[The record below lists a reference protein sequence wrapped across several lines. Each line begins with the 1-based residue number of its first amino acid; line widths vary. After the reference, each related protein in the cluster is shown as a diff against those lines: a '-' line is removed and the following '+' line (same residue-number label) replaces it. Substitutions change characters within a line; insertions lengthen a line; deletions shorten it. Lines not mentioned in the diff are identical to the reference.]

1 MVAARREQDA
11 AEGAK
16 LAEAEAATAAAR
28 EEEERRLKEDPLYR
42 ETWERGQ
49 ARNRAAEN
57 IRRAAE
63 MAKLNANQPPPA
75 SAAARAAT
83 PARPAHA
90 PPGAAAAPAPGTDRG
105 RGGRDDREIGR
116 TSWRGREWQ

>member
-1 MVAARREQDA
+1 MRELAEREAAAAQAHREQEESARREQDA
-11 AEGAK
+11 AEAAK

-28 EEEERRLKEDPLYR
+28 EEHERRLKEDPLSR

-63 MAKLNANQPPPA
+63 MAK
-75 SAAARAAT
+75 
-83 PARPAHA
+83 
-90 PPGAAAAPAPGTDRG
+90 TDRKRVG
-105 RGGRDDREIGR
+105 KGKSVSERVNLGGR
-116 TSWRGREWQ
+116 

>member
-63 MAKLNANQPPPA
+63 MAKLNANQPRPA

-83 PARPAHA
+83 PARPAA
-90 PPGAAAAPAPGTDRG
+90 AAPGAAAAPAPGNEDRK
-105 RGGRDDREIGR
+105 RVV
-116 TSWRGREWQ
+116 